1 MHVASAQPNEEHE
14 KKVELCSAFAIRGAN
29 ARSRF
34 AESKSVTADFSTAAF
49 ANALIIGRGYCG
61 LEPA

>member
-1 MHVASAQPNEEHE
+1 MQLASARPNEEL
-14 KKVELCSAFAIRGAN
+14 KKNVELCSAFAIRGAN

-34 AESKSVTADFSTAAF
+34 AESKSVTADFSTAAI
-49 ANALIIGRGYCG
+49 ANALIIGRSRCG

>member
-1 MHVASAQPNEEHE
+1 MHVASARPNEEL
-14 KKVELCSAFAIRGAN
+14 KKNVELCSAFAIRGTI

-49 ANALIIGRGYCG
+49 ANALIIGRGCCG